1 MQEIYTEEF
10 GEIPE
15 GAITLGLSGQNGE
28 GIANLSLDA
37 EYVNLGYHIEYQVG
51 VTVGSTWI
59 AGNKIT
65 GLQNGDKIYASIYDG
80 VNRSS
85 NYFTFEVADLEQF
98 EYYIDTH
105 GNSTENKTV
114 AYTDTEE
121 NTAYIPK
128 GFKVG
133 TTSTVN
139 KISNGLVIKDTNG
152 NEFVWVPVETAIE
165 TDTSK
170 TSTEK
175 AIARYQNGYSAST
188 TPRYYEGIS
197 YTFSGTS
204 STKRSSTPV
213 IGTSNATYAE
223 PRLVTGGA
231 DYTWNIAKNSAK
243 GSQKDALSQYYQNMN
258 FGATS
263 GVNAFNNYTEF
274 GSYMNQQYTNM
285 VQSVDYYGGFYVGRY
300 ETSISTVT
308 SNKTAIAQIQSEKTP
323 IYNQT
328 WWQDY
333 YYQDSNIDTYNP
345 YYSNTSVTSSMIW
358 GSQWDAILN
367 WMLKDEKTASF
378 VTAQA
383 GNHTGSIAKTGNYP
397 DDLAKNIF
405 DLSSNVAEW
414 TQGSGSG
421 NVNMRERRGG
431 YAVTEGDTYYT
442 YSASSYVGDDYP
454 DRTYV
459 ISNKGSGQVNLAAIG
474 TRMQLYINNE
484 EDTTAPNLTIDSVEQ
499 GTNNI
504 NIKVTGVDNESG
516 IQKYVYTLYS
526 DPSYNTVIKQENS
539 YSANYTA
546 EGLTQNQTYYVKV
559 QAVNGK
565 GLTADVNY
573 GAVLTDALD
582 VQEGTIV
589 REKTW
594 GKDGDGKI
602 YCTMNDKDLANE
614 GYYLEYQN
622 VSSTGTFNVNGTWTK
637 GDTPSNLSV
646 GDTVYLRL
654 SDGINN
660 STYYMT
666 VAITELETFTQN
678 YTQTATYTDSEG
690 NTATIPAGFK
700 RATSEI
706 TNKISTGLVIE
717 DDDENQYVW
726 IPVKHAI
733 YNENDGTIP
742 TNATTASQ
750 NASSYK
756 PMAKYQNGYDE
767 NSEEQYFE
775 GIVYDKWAP
784 GYVYGSYAQRAAN
797 SYALGN
803 NSYREPTLITGS
815 SNNLSWVSVAGS
827 QYDAVNYTT
836 LSQLGITS
844 PTTMGRY
851 LNDSFTEA
859 VQSIDEFG
867 GFYIGRYETSIFT
880 STGANNSSQG
890 TIVGSKKDQTPMA
903 SINWYKMYLT
913 QDSNYENNPYYGS
926 SSVRSQMIW
935 GSEWDAALNYI
946 LEGTESSKVYAKT
959 GNRTGSRAGTAKFGS
974 DIMNNIFDLSSNVVE
989 WSAEGSGATYRV
1001 SRGGSYH
1008 NSYPASYR
1016 SNYYYPTST
1025 NYDIGYRLTLLIRS
1039 SGT

>member
-65 GLQNGDKIYASIYDG
+65 GLQNGDKIFASIYDG
-80 VNRSS
+80 VNRSL

-165 TDTSK
+165 TDTSTNSK
-170 TSTEK
+170 EK
-175 AIARYQNGYSAST
+175 AMARYQTGYSAST
-188 TPRYYEGIS
+188 TPRYYEGIA
-197 YTFSGTS
+197 YTFSGTT

-213 IGTSNATYAE
+213 IGTASSTYAE
-223 PRLVTGGA
+223 PKLVTNGA
-231 DYTWNIAKNSAK
+231 DYTWNIAQNSAV
-243 GSQKDALSQYYQNMN
+243 GNSYDTLSRYYK
-258 FGATS
+258 FLATS
-263 GVNAFNNYTEF
+263 EVSEFNSYTEF
-274 GSYMNQQYTNM
+274 GAYMNQQYTNM
-285 VQSVDYYGGFYVGRY
+285 VQSVNNFGGFYVGRY

-308 SNKTAIAQIQSEKTP
+308 SDNTAISQVQHDKMP

-328 WWQDY
+328 WYQNY
-333 YYQDSNIDTYNP
+333 YYQDSNIDQYNP
-345 YYSNTSVTSSMIW
+345 YYSNLSVTSSMIW

-367 WMLKDEKTASF
+367 WLLQDENTASF
-378 VTAQA
+378 VTTVK
-383 GNHTGSIAKTGNYP
+383 GNHSGQVANTGSYS
-397 DDLAKNIF
+397 DDRAKNIF
-405 DLSSNVAEW
+405 DLSSNVSEW
-414 TQGSGSG
+414 TQSSGS
-421 NVNMRERRGG
+421 NATNSRAARGG
-431 YAVTEGDTYYT
+431 YAVKEGDNYYN
-442 YSASSYVGDDYP
+442 YYASSIFSP
-454 DRTYV
+454 TPNTSAAT
-459 ISNKGSGQVNLAAIG
+459 SNTGNGNVNFAARGS
-474 TRMQLYINNE
+474 RMQLYINNE
-484 EDTTAPNLTIDSVEQ
+484 EDLTPPTLNVNNVEH

-504 NIKVTGVDNESG
+504 RIQVEGADTESG

-526 DPSYNTVIKQENS
+526 DSAYTTVAKQESS
-539 YSANYTA
+539 YSIDYTID
-546 EGLTQNQTYYVKV
+546 GLTQNQTYYVKV
-559 QAVNGK
+559 QAVNGN
-565 GLTADVNY
+565 GLTTDAYY
-573 GAVLTDALD
+573 GAVLTDTLD

-666 VAITELETFTQN
+666 VSITELETFTES
-678 YTQTATYTDSEG
+678 YIQTATYTDTEG

-700 RATSEI
+700 RATSSI

-726 IPVKHAI
+726 VPVKHAI
-733 YNENDGTIP
+733 YNENDGAIP
-742 TNATTASQ
+742 TNTTTASQ

-775 GIVYDKWAP
+775 GIVYDKWNP
-784 GYVYGSYAQRAAN
+784 GYVYGSYAQRASN

-803 NSYREPTLITGS
+803 NSYREPTLITGGS
-815 SNNLSWVSVAGS
+815 TNLSWISVSGS
-827 QYDAVNYTT
+827 QYDAVNYTS
-836 LSQLGITS
+836 LSPLGITS

-851 LNDSFTEA
+851 LNDSYTEA
-859 VQSIDEFG
+859 VQSIDDFG

-880 STGANNSSQG
+880 SAGANNYSTG
-890 TIVGSKKDQTPMA
+890 TIVGSRKDQTPMRN
-903 SINWYKMYLT
+903 INWYKMYLS
-913 QDSNYENNPYYGS
+913 QDSNYEDNPYYGS

-946 LEGTESSKVYAKT
+946 LEGTDSEKVYAVT
-959 GNRTGSRAGTAKFGS
+959 GNRTGAKAATAKFGS

-989 WSAEGSGATYRV
+989 WSAEGGGANSRV
-1001 SRGGSYH
+1001 FRGG
-1008 NSYPASYR
+1008 NSYNSDPAYNR
-1016 SNYYYPTST
+1016 YNNGPTYT
-1025 NYDIGYRLTLLIRS
+1025 NHIFGSRLTLLIRS

>member
-1 MQEIYTEEF
+1 MQEKYTEEF
-10 GEIPE
+10 GEIPD
-15 GAITLGLSGQNGE
+15 GTIKLIGLSGQNGE
-28 GIANLSLDA
+28 GIANFSLDA
-37 EYVNLGYHIEYQVG
+37 EYENWGYHIEYQVG
-51 VTVGSTWI
+51 VTVGSDWI
-59 AGNKIT
+59 SGNRIT
-65 GLQNGDKIYASIYDG
+65 GLQNGDKIFASIYDG
-80 VNRSS
+80 TNRSS
-85 NYFTFEVADLEQF
+85 NYFTFEVSNLEQF

-105 GNSTENKTV
+105 GNSTENRTV
-114 AYTDTEE
+114 SYTDTEG

-133 TTSTVN
+133 ITSTVN
-139 KISNGLVIKDTNG
+139 KVSNGLVIKDTLG

-165 TDTSK
+165 TDTSLN
-170 TSTEK
+170 SEEK
-175 AIARYQNGYSAST
+175 AMARYQTGYSAST

-204 STKRSSTPV
+204 STKTKGTPV
-213 IGTSNATYAE
+213 IGTTSSRYAE
-223 PRLVTGGA
+223 PRLITNGA
-231 DYTWNIAKNSAK
+231 DYTWNIAPNSAV
-243 GSQKDALSQYYQNMN
+243 GTNFDALSEYYKNMN
-258 FGATS
+258 FGSKS
-263 GVNAFNNYTEF
+263 GVNVFNSYTEF
-274 GSYMNQQYTNM
+274 GSYMNEQYTNM
-285 VQSVDYYGGFYVGRY
+285 VQSIENYGGFYVGRY

-308 SNKTAIAQIQSEKTP
+308 SNASAIAQVQHDKKP

-328 WWQDY
+328 WYQNY
-333 YYQDSNIDTYNP
+333 YYQDNNLDSYNP
-345 YYSNTSVTSSMIW
+345 YYSNSSVKSAMIW
-358 GSQWDAILN
+358 GSQWDAIMN
-367 WMLKDEKTASF
+367 WMLKDEATATF
-378 VTAQA
+378 ITTIK
-383 GNHTGSIAKTGNYP
+383 GNHTGIVANTGSYL
-397 DDLAKNIF
+397 DDKAKNIF
-405 DLSSNVAEW
+405 DLASNVSEY
-414 TQGSGSG
+414 TQSSGS
-421 NVNMRERRGG
+421 NEKSSRAARGG
-431 YAVTEGDTYYT
+431 YAVTEGDSYYNYYT
-442 YSASSYVGDDYP
+442 SSIISRGP
-454 DRTYV
+454 NATYV
-459 ISNKGSGQVNLAAIG
+459 NSNVGNGNVNFGALGS
-474 TRMQLYINNE
+474 RMQLYINNE
-484 EDTTAPNLTIDSVEQ
+484 EDLTPPTLNVNNVEH
-499 GTNNI
+499 GTNNMI
-504 NIKVTGVDNESG
+504 IQAQGADNESG
-516 IQKYVYTLYS
+516 IQNYIYKLYTDSNYT
-526 DPSYNTVIKQENS
+526 TVVKQVNS
-539 YSANYTA
+539 YSTICTID
-546 EGLTQNQTYYVKV
+546 GLTQNQTYYVKV
-559 QAVNGK
+559 QAVNGN
-565 GLTADVNY
+565 GLTTDVNY
-573 GAVLTDALD
+573 GEVLTDTLD
-582 VQEGTIV
+582 VQEGTII

-602 YCTMNDKDLANE
+602 YCTINDADLANE

-622 VSSTGTFNVNGTWTK
+622 VASTGTFNVNGTWTK

-717 DDDENQYVW
+717 DNDQNQYVW
-726 IPVKHAI
+726 VPVKHAI

-742 TNATTASQ
+742 TDATTASQ

-767 NSEEQYFE
+767 NSEDQYFE
-775 GIVYDKWAP
+775 GIVYNQWNP
-784 GYVYGSYAQRAAN
+784 SYVYGSYAQRAAN

-803 NSYREPTLITGS
+803 NSYMEPTLITGS

-836 LSQLGITS
+836 LSPLGITS

-851 LNDSFTEA
+851 LNDSYTEA
-859 VQSIDEFG
+859 VQSIDKFG

-880 STGANNSSQG
+880 SEGANNYSQG

-903 SINWYKMYLT
+903 SINWYKMYLI

-989 WSAEGSGATYRV
+989 WSAEGTGATGRV
-1001 SRGGSYH
+1001 CRGGNYN
-1008 NSYPASYR
+1008 NSNPAYYR
-1016 SNYYYPTST
+1016 LSYYPTST
-1025 NYDIGYRLTLLIRS
+1025 FSILGSRLTLLIRS